1 MQPLEREIHSNMLKV
16 WRIHALIGAAVILAV
31 VIAYFFFMINFNW
44 WGWLFG
50 LLVTGAITFIPLD
63 YFVFP
68 NLRQRYYSYRLN
80 EEEIEIQKGMFV
92 VKRVLIPMMRVQ
104 HVTIEQGP
112 IMRKYNLAELHIST
126 AATSHSIP
134 GLTKEEAEQLKR
146 QIGEL
151 AKVSEEDV

>member
-1 MQPLEREIHSNMLKV
+1 
-16 WRIHALIGAAVILAV
+16 
-31 VIAYFFFMINFNW
+31 MINFNW

-92 VKRVLIPMMRVQ
+92 VKRVLIPMIRVRKD
-104 HVTIEQGP
+104 VTIEQGP
-112 IMRKYNLAELHIST
+112 IVRKYNLAELHIST

-134 GLTKEEAEQLKR
+134 GLTKEEAEQLKDKLENLR
-146 QIGEL
+146 
-151 AKVSEEDV
+151 K

>member
-1 MQPLEREIHSNMLKV
+1 
-16 WRIHALIGAAVILAV
+16 
-31 VIAYFFFMINFNW
+31 MINFNW

-50 LLVTGAITFIPLD
+50 LLVTGAILFIPLD

-80 EEEIEIQKGMFV
+80 EEEIEIQKGVFV
-92 VKRVLIPMMRVQ
+92 VKRVLIPMIRVQ

-151 AKVSEEDV
+151 AKVSDEDV